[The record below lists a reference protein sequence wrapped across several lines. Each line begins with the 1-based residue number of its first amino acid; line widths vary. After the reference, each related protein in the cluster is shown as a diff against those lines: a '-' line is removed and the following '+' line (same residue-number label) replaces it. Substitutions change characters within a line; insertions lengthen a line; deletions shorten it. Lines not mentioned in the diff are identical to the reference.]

1 MASSP
6 SGGLGHLDATAGR
19 TVVFCHAC
27 HNEWFED
34 ERGQE
39 LCPNCGSDII
49 ELVCLSCD
57 PPRVCGYS
65 EVLTIVFVSQ
75 VSVDNDPRE
84 LYQEE
89 RLTTSPDVPPHPYAD
104 DSDPEEADISEHV
117 HYPPGFMMNQRTW
130 DSGPP
135 ERGTGTAPFDRG
147 FQRPDDDRPPETEEG
162 EAVFRRFVDMIGGF
176 GMNRM
181 SPGSPMPQ
189 REPHHPGFGDN
200 VRRTTF
206 TSPNGMH
213 TTSVTIT
220 SGPIHFG
227 PARTNHN
234 EFPR

>member
-1 MASSP
+1 M
-6 SGGLGHLDATAGR
+6 
-19 TVVFCHAC
+19 
-27 HNEWFED
+27 
-34 ERGQE
+34 
-39 LCPNCGSDII
+39 
-49 ELVCLSCD
+49 
-57 PPRVCGYS
+57 
-65 EVLTIVFVSQ
+65 Q

-89 RLTTSPDVPPHPYAD
+89 RRTASPDVPPHPYAD

-117 HYPPGFMMNQRTW
+117 HYPPGFMMGQRTW
-130 DSGPP
+130 DSRPP
-135 ERGTGTAPFDRG
+135 EHDAGTHTFDRGTGTAPFNRGTGAFPSDRD
-147 FQRPDDDRPPETEEG
+147 FQRPGDDRPPETEEG

-189 REPHHPGFGDN
+189 RETNHHPGFGDN

-227 PARTNHN
+227 PPRTNHN